1 MKIKRASKPGRVSV
15 ELGRQDTQL
24 LAAAAAAAPSPSPF
38 QLKKI
43 LVPID
48 FSACSRKALQ
58 YALPLARQFGAEL
71 VLLHV
76 VPPTYYSTDL
86 SYTAPVFPEDE
97 VRDFTAQKL
106 AALTA
111 AQIGDQV
118 PGRSVVRIGQ
128 PVHEIV
134 ETARELKIDLI
145 IVSTHGN
152 TGLKHLLLG
161 SVAENVVRH
170 APCPVLVVREHE
182 HEFLSRTTGRKNA
195 ES

>member
-15 ELGRQDTQL
+15 ELGRQDTAL
-24 LAAAAAAAPSPSPF
+24 LAGTAVPAPVPSPF

-43 LVPID
+43 LIPID
-48 FSACSRKALQ
+48 FSTCSRKALQ
-58 YALPLARQFGAEL
+58 YALPFARQFGAEL
-71 VLLHV
+71 VLVHV

-86 SYTAPVFPEDE
+86 SYTAPVFPEEE
-97 VRDFTAQKL
+97 VRDFSAKRL
-106 AALTA
+106 AALIQA
-111 AQIGDQV
+111 EIGDQI
-118 PGRSVVRIGQ
+118 PGSAMVRIGQ
-128 PVHEIV
+128 PAHEIV
-134 ETARELKIDLI
+134 ETARELKTDLI

-182 HEFLSRTTGRKNA
+182 HEFLARTTGRKAA